1 MKRGLMKK
9 NKIILITIIL
19 SLSFTAKASL
29 FGEENVVL
37 AQILAN
43 AVQQLAQL
51 KSILENGQD
60 SLNLVRDIN
69 RGINDS
75 INLIRTISP
84 NSDPGL
90 YKNWQKVSQALNEL
104 ETIYGI
110 AIESRDMRV
119 QRDADQSVAEAISLN
134 NTIYSYTK
142 SIDEIGELIKSQSH
156 VVSPGGAA
164 KLTAQ
169 SLGVMLN
176 LQNEMLRTQA
186 TGLKLQAQALALQN
200 RRDKEKTRQMVEGS
214 SKLQNALANTST
226 NFDLPRFD

>member
-1 MKRGLMKK
+1 MKK
-9 NKIILITIIL
+9 IKIILITIVFIL
-19 SLSFTAKASL
+19 PFNSKASL

-51 KSILENGQD
+51 KNILDTGRD
-60 SLNLVRDIN
+60 SLGLIRDIN
-69 RGINDS
+69 RGLNDS
-75 INLIRTISP
+75 LNLIRTISP
-84 NSDPGL
+84 NTDPGL
-90 YKNWQKVSQALNEL
+90 YKEWQKVSTALNEL

-110 AIESRDMRV
+110 AIESRDLKV
-119 QRDADQSVAEAISLN
+119 QKDTDQSVAEAISLN
-134 NTIYSYTK
+134 NSIYKYTK
-142 SIDEIGELIKSQSH
+142 SLDEIGETIKSQSH
-156 VVSPGGAA
+156 YVSPGGAA

-200 RRDKEKTRQMVEGS
+200 RKDKEKTRQMIDGAN
-214 SKLQNALANTST
+214 KLHNALANTT
-226 NFDLPRFD
+226 PNFNLPRFN

>member
-1 MKRGLMKK
+1 M
-9 NKIILITIIL
+9 
-19 SLSFTAKASL
+19 
-29 FGEENVVL
+29 
-37 AQILAN
+37 
-43 AVQQLAQL
+43 
-51 KSILENGQD
+51 
-60 SLNLVRDIN
+60 
-69 RGINDS
+69 
-75 INLIRTISP
+75 
-84 NSDPGL
+84 
-90 YKNWQKVSQALNEL
+90 SQALNEL

-119 QRDADQSVAEAISLN
+119 QRDTDQSVAEAISLN
-134 NTIYSYTK
+134 NTIYTYTK

-214 SKLQNALANTST
+214 SKLQNALANTSS